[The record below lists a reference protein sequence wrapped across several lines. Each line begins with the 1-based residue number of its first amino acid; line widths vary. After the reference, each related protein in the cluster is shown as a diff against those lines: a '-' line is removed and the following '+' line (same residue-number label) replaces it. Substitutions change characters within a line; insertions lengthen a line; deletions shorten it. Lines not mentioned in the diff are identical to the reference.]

1 MFVILKSDTEKL
13 YRLISYPSSVHEL
26 PPEIRRRG
34 PWHIVGEGDEAR
46 LKPQYRNT
54 LDRDGCTLVRLKA
67 CMFDRE
73 GRRHVV

>member
-13 YRLISYPSSVHEL
+13 YQLISYSGAEEL

-34 PWHIVGEGDEAR
+34 PWHVVGEGDEAR
-46 LKPQYRNT
+46 LKPQYRIT

-67 CMFDRE
+67 SMFDRE